1 MGKKIQIY
9 PSKDSVYQMYKY
21 LSAFEG
27 SISKSAGHYN
37 FNSIKLNQFLIDNDI
52 VLRPVSKSSR
62 VVNLPRNNYIVFLYG
77 DHKAKYDD
85 KAHDLLRHIRNSIG
99 HALIEK
105 TSANRAVFDITD
117 KNKNGNLTLRG
128 NMKENLFFALIQ
140 QLQDTKR

>member
-1 MGKKIQIY
+1 
-9 PSKDSVYQMYKY
+9 MYKY

-77 DHKAKYDD
+77 DHKAEYDD

-99 HALIEK
+99 QCI
-105 TSANRAVFDITD
+105 D
-117 KNKNGNLTLRG
+117 
-128 NMKENLFFALIQ
+128 
-140 QLQDTKR
+140 

>member
-1 MGKKIQIY
+1 MGIKFQIY

-27 SISKSAGHYN
+27 SISKFAGHYN
-37 FNSIKLNQFLIDNDI
+37 FDSIKLNQFLIDNDI

-62 VVNLPRNNYIVFLYG
+62 VIDLPRNNYIVFLYG
-77 DHKAKYDD
+77 DHKAEYDD

-99 HALIEK
+99 HALIVK

-128 NMKENLFFALIQ
+128 NMQENLFFALIQ
-140 QLQDTKR
+140 LLQDTKG